1 MKLNYSTF
9 LACVGLAMVASSV
22 SAETIREYL
31 DAGKIVPTGAASANW
46 LGTGDTE
53 ELVLVYT
60 DAEDK
65 FGQNLKIDTS
75 LAVTVDYLVVGGGG
89 AGGTM
94 KATSPFGADGGD
106 SGNVIEA
113 NDAVLQGTDYRILVG
128 AGGIA
133 ATTTEADIPGGKGK
147 NSSLI
152 GGSLNAQATGGAG
165 GGVTKTAES
174 SFTGTDG
181 NSAAVTSSITGS
193 PVTYALGGK
202 GGSGAAPAHDGAAGA
217 ANSGN
222 GGGGSDKG
230 YLGGN
235 GGSGVVII
243 RLKSAVVRATTGP
256 ELKDLAYTG
265 EEQTGIEPGEGYV
278 IEEGSVLTGLN
289 AGNYIAK
296 ITPAEGWWWAD
307 DGKTAT
313 REIVWTIKPREVEK
327 PSVAD
332 SPFEFTGEEISVTPS
347 TDAAY
352 EYIDELT
359 ELTGTNAGL
368 YPLTATL
375 LNPENVT
382 NFVWKGDEEYS
393 AIATGTWQIKPILV
407 ERPVVA
413 RELTYTGEE
422 LTAVEFDLTYI
433 DLVDLSEGKPSVT
446 QATDAGAYAFKAVL
460 KNPEGAENYRW
471 ADTLDAAPWYDQWK
485 ITRAPNEITRFVRSG
500 WRIVEGEEPPA
511 PIVEAKFGVETA
523 VVEYAAREDAEEE
536 EWTTTVPSE
545 PGTWWARAYI
555 ASTPNYAGAD
565 AMTSFVVW
573 RTPSDIYT
581 DSVTIST
588 GYTGEEAVTDFVIPV
603 RLSEALPGFSYERA
617 QAGDGLAFVCGDE
630 ILSYDVELWNPEGE
644 SIVWVKIPELT
655 ATTAIT
661 MWWHAKVGFAL
672 GGMNAAE
679 VWSNYHG
686 VWHFGETIEAEAAAE
701 TVTSDATGNG
711 HAATPVSYHSDLSLL
726 NQMVSVDGVIG
737 KARQTTTGVYTRGP
751 RFELADTAGLE
762 LGGKFTISGW
772 YDMNA
777 HSGGG
782 AGLVLFGRKDAQNG
796 TEGFYGQHASSS
808 NLSIYGQGA
817 SSANASVTIRAG
829 NPDQAGWSYFA
840 FTYDA
845 DQLTVLLK
853 NGADIKTASNTIAPA
868 GDNGKT
874 ISLGS
879 YAGNQAVA
887 PFAGYFDEIRISKEP
902 LSVERLKLDEL
913 SMSDPTFAKLGLVSR
928 DGLKVNVWTSLPD
941 IQPRRW
947 DVADA
952 PTFTIEKGT
961 LKEGEVVVNYY
972 RLEDPTT
979 PLAIADPSEITSA
992 GRYVAVFTMADGEG
1006 YEPIRHE
1013 IELTVTVR
1021 SPYTDIS
1028 GLKGD
1033 SGRVLLMNRDLNL
1046 ASPVDYQG
1054 YYDTNPEEA
1063 STYWDH
1069 VNVSEPTTYFNLMDS
1084 TESIL
1089 RAKDGTALWWL
1100 KDCRQGNVFPK
1111 RDDLE
1116 LPPNQNYLP
1125 WASPTALS
1133 FKGRGEAAKVR
1144 SDAGTLVMR
1153 NTGMATV
1160 YSPSFTNGVGVIYFD
1175 AVNGWTKGAAEDGA
1189 DYQLTVQMTTFG
1201 MGLDPELISEDQWTE
1216 VPAVKLFKKDG
1227 TADFVEE
1234 DIEGGTF
1241 ALAIKNGG
1249 TTANF
1254 YRVVIPINETKPLRF
1269 RIVRKTFDDLQY
1281 PDNNKLILLDNL
1293 IVSYPAM
1300 RADLSPTGFYD
1311 AEKRGRQVLGWEEAA
1326 TTPFPAVGD
1335 ENIRLRAKA
1344 TAVVNDGKPGVDPRT
1359 LVASAVMHYR
1369 WRYLNQRTDPAEG
1382 WRVVALNPMD
1392 GYRATRPLELPA
1404 IEGDVEF
1411 YYETLLSAPYYTY
1424 VDYTGLDLGVPY
1436 SEEVPAVTNRYEGAT
1451 LPSGGTDWFFRL
1463 RAGKSGLEAVK
1474 MIVETTEGEAHATVD
1489 FHLTRDKL
1497 WRGFLKTPEE
1507 SKGTYRFR
1515 FEATEPADLDGLEPA
1530 LVTNTWKALSK
1541 VTETPFA
1548 VSYAVAPKTEWAEMV
1563 VDATTGYLMF
1573 QLNEDTKTVSVA
1585 HADFQDFN
1593 RWNDAHRDGGV
1604 FVGNS
1609 TDDDKKV
1616 AASEA
1621 MRDFE
1626 ERFSTWTDTPAT
1638 NPYWIEG
1645 FTQADLKNFES
1656 FQSKRTPNGW
1666 LANNGMYVPEEWMV
1680 ESNNHAFQMRGTGLG
1695 SIEYPGSVI
1704 DPRGLES
1711 ISYRAR
1717 LGQQLTFNDI
1727 AYKDV
1732 GRSTSKSMRNYTFV
1746 TQAAM
1751 SNVGWT
1757 SDHTATD
1764 FDGAGQISLV
1774 AAYQAGVGCYEL
1786 RVTRIGKE
1794 RCRFE
1799 LYKWRTVNGTMKATL
1814 VGTAHD
1820 ENRIVFHKWRANNSN
1835 PWEYGTFFISIDAV
1849 EGGGQRITA
1858 GAAHGHA
1865 RFKEAPANNY
1875 NAIRFYDASSPLDYG
1890 TFGVASASCPAYFFA
1905 PRVYGESVAWD
1916 TSVQP
1921 GKDKYQ
1927 GNIQLGLTSP
1937 VYEDESFDE
1946 WAIPD
1951 GRLAVFADSENRVNR
1966 WGLKAL
1972 AASQKLLVQ
1981 YKALKSAEWVT
1992 MAERTVSG
2000 FSLKSEMINVYRPEE
2015 GTYRIVHGGNE
2026 DEVRTDVVIDDL
2038 ELRQWR
2044 GDTWGNPDTQ
2054 GYCGPDDGYG
2064 YRSSFIFQTGW
2075 VKSHRVKLSA
2085 KRTLP
2090 NESSAIRSPLMDGN
2104 GGRGLGLGM
2113 ISFAYVNAQENA
2125 RLLIQVAAA
2134 EGSALERNLEW
2145 ETVKTISFSEMTAA
2159 DRASGVINHYLGLHG
2174 FKGLVRIVVDPALVE
2189 AVQSETN
2196 TRLFGEIDITSILVR
2211 DEPMANLRS
2220 WWGWNMRLINGDGSS
2235 VWDDGSRTYLPDW
2248 GVMAGDM
2255 GFSLALN
2262 NSVSANVIRDESDA
2276 YKQHMPFVQ
2285 TPTFVDNIVGEVT
2298 FKARKF
2304 DTENPQ
2310 AAEVTLYGANTGD
2323 PMIPDSAWEKL
2334 AHFVVSNDTYEVFH
2348 YRAAGGSYRA
2358 FRLGVTGVKDVV
2370 PGGRGDKPTEG
2381 DEPVRV
2387 MIEDVVVSEAVYPRL
2402 GFRYA
2407 YPTRTGL
2414 DDHSKSP
2421 VYDAATGVANCDE
2434 QPLLGENWT
2443 VQAEI
2448 QVKQL
2453 PEEIDLDTP
2462 GHEPRVFFHWIEKR
2476 FPWGYTWWKDEKG
2489 AHRAEL
2495 LPVEGDAMTF
2505 RGSFMKTPDA
2515 IVGESSVEGS
2525 VVQYMV
2531 SVVYFDREGVMH
2543 ESFIER
2549 NDWQTPAWYNPVDFN
2564 DESNDFSAFTILESI
2579 APHRAWFNEVNIY
2592 DGRDAKNALLA
2603 ENNQYVEIAVPQNQS
2618 LTGWHVEFVDNNN
2631 KIATLCTFGEGRGE
2645 VTPTKVGP
2653 ATNDYTFVVVES
2665 PRTAMGTVWRNVRR
2679 PDGELVEMDGTWSSE
2694 IDDIT
2699 ELYPVA
2705 LRLVR
2710 PSGVVAEEI
2719 ALEGTNFW
2727 ASMGWTD
2734 STLEQYVIDLN
2745 EDEQFKHPTFF
2756 AVGSESQQVWATGPT
2771 GQSLGVFA
2779 ETGATSNL
2787 WNSVMHQTPGWV
2799 NEGQIVPEN
2808 YVIYP
2813 NLAKI
2818 VVTAKIEGKGVTQ
2831 STDGSEPTTD
2841 EIKFTVPKGGAGA
2854 ELVYE
2859 IGTWHE
2865 LAGIK
2870 TNDVAV
2876 AGAAGARTSY
2886 TLIVGAGADKNVS
2899 VVATAVPRADLKDY
2913 GFDPEGP
2920 YADAVMDWLDTGKN
2934 FFGEGFK
2941 NPGEIHLAEYWSI
2954 YPYAKVQDL
2963 TLTDMYNLDM
2973 DPTEG
2978 NWRLEAGV
2986 INVGTKAKP
2995 AESRMKLAIGPTG
3008 DDGEGSAAHE
3018 ATENLLVTVKMT
3030 MTNTVSAASYAPYI
3044 LRGRQVGET
3053 SVGHE
3058 EFATGNWNSA
3068 SFKITG
3074 DLQNGNPN
3082 RTRWVPLR
3090 WFYFL
3095 PNIEKAN
3102 RSASFDANNEAV
3114 IEVWDPFDEARTGTT
3129 SGWSKYRGCTILYSW
3144 TIDERTMPTQ
3154 VEVLSPTSTY

>member
-1 MKLNYSTF
+1 MKRVYSTT
-9 LACVGLAMVASSV
+9 LVAAGLAAMISS
-22 SAETIREYL
+22 AGAATIRECVE
-31 DAGKIVPTGAASANW
+31 AGKIVPEKAAETWIGS
-46 LGTGDTE
+46 GESE
-53 ELVLVYT
+53 ELILVYT
-60 DAEDK
+60 DTDDK

-75 LAVTVDYLVVGGGG
+75 LAVTADYLIVGGGG

-106 SGNVIEA
+106 SGEVSEA
-113 NDAVLQGTDYRILVG
+113 NDIVLQGADYRILVG
-128 AGGIA
+128 AGGVA
-133 ATTTEADIPGGKGK
+133 ATTTEADLAGGKGK

-152 GGSLNAQATGGAG
+152 GARLTAQATGGAG
-165 GGVTKTAES
+165 GGVTKTSES
-174 SFTGTDG
+174 SLTGEDG
-181 NSAAVTSSITGS
+181 TGANVTSAITGS
-193 PVTYALGGK
+193 SVTYALGGK
-202 GGSGAAPAHDGAAGA
+202 GGSGATPAQDGAAGA

-243 RLKSAVVRATTGP
+243 RLKSAVVHATTGP
-256 ELKDLAYTG
+256 ELKDLSYTG

-289 AGNYIAK
+289 AGSYLAK

-307 DGKTAT
+307 DGTTNT
-313 REIVWTIKPREVEK
+313 REIAWTIKPREVEK

-332 SPFEFTGEEISVTPS
+332 SPFTYTGVEISVTPS

-359 ELTGTNAGL
+359 ELSGTNAGL
-368 YPLTATL
+368 YALTARL

-382 NFVWKGDEEYS
+382 NYVWKGEAEY
-393 AIATGTWQIKPILV
+393 TPVGMGTWQIKPILV

-413 RELTYTGEE
+413 REFVYSGEE
-422 LTAVEFDLTYI
+422 QTAVEFDSTHV
-433 DLVDLSEGKPSVT
+433 DLVEISAGNPSVT
-446 QATDAGAYAFKAVL
+446 QATDAGIYAFKAVL

-471 ADTLDAAPWYDQWK
+471 ADTLDAAPWYEQWK

-500 WRIVEGEEPPA
+500 WRLIDGEEPPA
-511 PIVEAKFGVETA
+511 AILEAKFGVETA
-523 VVEYAAREDAEEE
+523 IIEYATREDAEEE
-536 EWTTTVPSE
+536 EWTTVVPST
-545 PGTWWARAYI
+545 PGTWWARALI

-581 DSVTIST
+581 DSMTIST
-588 GYTGEEAVTDFVIPV
+588 GYTGEETVTDFVIPV
-603 RLSEALPGFSYERA
+603 RLSEEALPGFSYARA
-617 QAGDGLAFVCGDE
+617 QASDGLAFVCGDE
-630 ILSYDVELWNPEGE
+630 VLAYDVELWNPEGE
-644 SIVWVKIPELT
+644 SLVWVKIPGLT
-655 ATTAIT
+655 SATTIT

-672 GGMNAAE
+672 GGRNAAE
-679 VWSNYHG
+679 VWSDYHG
-686 VWHFGETIEAEAAAE
+686 VWHFGEEIAAGEGDRE
-701 TVTSDATGNG
+701 TLDATGNG
-711 HAATPVSYHSDLSLL
+711 YTAVPYSKNTGATAA
-726 NQMVSVDGVIG
+726 NQMISGAGILG
-737 KARQTTTGVYTRGP
+737 NARRVANGAYSSGP
-751 RFELADTAGLE
+751 RFEIASSETLALNGA
-762 LGGKFTISGW
+762 FTISGW
-772 YDMNA
+772 YKMTG
-777 HSGGG
+777 SGNGG
-782 AGLVLFGRKDAQNG
+782 QNG
-796 TEGFYGQHASSS
+796 LYLATTKASINGEHGWHVQVNSRVNRS
-808 NLSIYGQGA
+808 LFGQGA
-817 SSANASVTIRAG
+817 GSGKNVSATIGTG
-829 NPDQAGWSYFA
+829 NPTQAGWTYFA
-840 FTYDA
+840 YTFDA
-845 DQLTVLLK
+845 TTLQVLGIN
-853 NGADIKTASNTIAPA
+853 NGAVGEGNGTITAAD
-868 GDNGKT
+868 DNGNAIVFGNVSGRET
-874 ISLGS
+874 SAQSLI
-879 YAGNQAVA
+879 
-887 PFAGYFDEIRISKEP
+887 GYFDEFRISKAP
-902 LSVERLKLDEL
+902 ISLARLKLEEH
-913 SMSDPTFAKLGLVSR
+913 SMSDRNFTQLSLVSR
-928 DGLKVNVWTSLPD
+928 DGLKVNAWTSHPD
-941 IQPRRW
+941 IQPRAW
-947 DVADA
+947 DVSDA
-952 PTFTIEKGT
+952 PTFTVEKGT
-961 LKEGEVVVNYY
+961 LKEGEVAVGYY
-972 RLEDPTT
+972 RLEDPAT
-979 PLAIADPSEITSA
+979 PLAITDPSEITAA
-992 GRYVAVFTMADGEG
+992 GRYLAVFTMADGEG
-1006 YEPIRHE
+1006 YEPIRYE
-1013 IELTVTVR
+1013 IELTVTAR

-1033 SGRVLLMNRDLNL
+1033 SGRVLLMNRDLNP

-1054 YYDTNPEEA
+1054 YYDTNPDEA

-1069 VNVSEPTTYFNLMDS
+1069 VNISEPTTYFNLMEA
-1084 TESIL
+1084 TESVL

-1125 WASPTALS
+1125 WQSPTALS
-1133 FKGRGEAAKVR
+1133 FKGRGEAATVR
-1144 SDAGTLVMR
+1144 SDAGTLVLR
-1153 NTGMATV
+1153 NTGMAAV

-1175 AVNGWTKGAAEDGA
+1175 AVNAWTKGAAEDGA
-1189 DYQLTVQMTTFG
+1189 DYQLSVQMTTSG
-1201 MGLDPELISEDQWTE
+1201 IGLDPELIGEDLWQE

-1234 DIEGGTF
+1234 TIEGGTF

-1249 TTANF
+1249 TTTNF

-1311 AEKRGRQVLGWEEAA
+1311 AEKRGRQVLGWELA
-1326 TTPFPAVGD
+1326 TATPFPAVGEED
-1335 ENIRLRAKA
+1335 LRLRAQA
-1344 TAVVNDGKPGVDPRT
+1344 TAVINEGQPGVDPRT
-1359 LVASAVMHYR
+1359 LVASAVLHYR
-1369 WRYLNQRTDPAEG
+1369 WRYLGQKTDPAEG
-1382 WRVVALNPMD
+1382 WRAVALNPMD

-1404 IEGDVEF
+1404 AEGDVEF

-1424 VDYTGLDLGVPY
+1424 IDYSGLNLGVPY
-1436 SEEVPAVTNRYEGAT
+1436 TEEVPAVTNRYAGTT

-1474 MIVETTEGEAHATVD
+1474 MLVETTEGEPHATVD

-1507 SKGTYRFR
+1507 SAGTYRFR
-1515 FEATEPADLDGLEPA
+1515 LEASEPADLSGLDA
-1530 LVTNTWKALSK
+1530 TLVTNTWKALSN

-1548 VSYAVAPKTEWAEMV
+1548 VSYAVAPKTEWAELL

-1609 TDDDKKV
+1609 TDNDKKV
-1616 AASEA
+1616 AAAEA

-1626 ERFSTWTDTPAT
+1626 ERFTTWTDTPAT

-1645 FTQADLKNFES
+1645 FTLQGLTNFES
-1656 FQSKRTPNGW
+1656 FQSRKTPNGW
-1666 LANNGMYVPEEWMV
+1666 LATNGMFVPEAWMV

-1732 GRSTSKSMRNYTFV
+1732 GRATAKTMKHYTFV

-1757 SDHTATD
+1757 SDHSATD

-1786 RVTRIGKE
+1786 RVTRIAKE
-1794 RCRFE
+1794 SCRFE

-1814 VGTAHD
+1814 LGTAHD
-1820 ENRIVFHKWRANNSN
+1820 EGRIIFHKWRANNST

-1858 GAAHGHA
+1858 GAAHGHTT
-1865 RFKEAPANNY
+1865 FKGTPTDNY

-1905 PRVYGESVAWD
+1905 PRVYDESVAWN

-1921 GKDKYQ
+1921 GKEGYQ
-1927 GNIQLGLTSP
+1927 GTIQLALTDP

-1972 AASQKLLVQ
+1972 AAPQKLLVQ
-1981 YKALKSAEWVT
+1981 YKALKSAEWET
-1992 MAERTVSG
+1992 MAERTVNG
-2000 FSLKSEMINVYRPEE
+2000 FSLKSETIDVYRPEE
-2015 GTYRIVHGGNE
+2015 GTYRIIHGGSE
-2026 DEVRTDVVIDDL
+2026 DDVRTDVVIDDL

-2064 YRSSFIFQTGW
+2064 YRSSFIFQTAW

-2090 NESSAIRSPLMDGN
+2090 GESSAIRSPLMDGN

-2113 ISFAYVNAQENA
+2113 ISFAYLNAQENA

-2134 EGSALERNLEW
+2134 EGSAIERALEW
-2145 ETVKTISFSEMTAA
+2145 ETVKTISFAEMTATE
-2159 DRASGVINHYLGLHG
+2159 RASGVINHYLGRHG
-2174 FKGLVRIVVDPALVE
+2174 FKGLVRIVVDPTLVE
-2189 AVQSETN
+2189 AVQTETN

-2211 DEPMANLRS
+2211 DEPMADLRS

-2235 VWDDGSRTYLPDW
+2235 IWDDGSRTYLTDW
-2248 GVMAGDM
+2248 GVNAGDI

-2262 NSVSANVIRDESDA
+2262 NSVSANVVRDESDA
-2276 YKQHMPFVQ
+2276 YRQHMPFVQ

-2334 AHFVVSNDTYEVFH
+2334 AHFVVTNDTYEVFH
-2348 YRAAGGSYRA
+2348 YRAASGSYRA

-2370 PGGRGDKPTEG
+2370 PGGRGDQPTEG
-2381 DEPVRV
+2381 EEPVRV

-2476 FPWGYTWWKDEKG
+2476 YPWGYSWWKDDKS
-2489 AHRAEL
+2489 AHHAEL

-2515 IVGESSVEGS
+2515 IVNESSVEGT

-2531 SVVYFDREGVMH
+2531 SVVYYDREGVRH

-2549 NDWQTPAWYNPVDFN
+2549 NDWQTPAWYNPIDFN
-2564 DESNDFSAFTILESI
+2564 DENDDFSAFAILESI
-2579 APHRAWFNEVNIY
+2579 APHRAWLNEVNIY

-2603 ENNQYVEIAVPQNQS
+2603 ANNQFVEIAVPQNQS
-2618 LTGWHVEFVDNNN
+2618 LAGWSVEFVDNNN
-2631 KIATLCTFGEGRGE
+2631 RIKTLCTFGEGRGE

-2653 ATNDYTFVVVES
+2653 ATNDYTFVVVQS
-2665 PRTAMGTVWRNVRR
+2665 PKTATGTVWQSATR
-2679 PDGELVEMDGTWSSE
+2679 PDGEPVAMDGTWSSE
-2694 IDDIT
+2694 VDEIT
-2699 ELYPVA
+2699 ALYPVA

-2710 PSGVVAEEI
+2710 PSGVIAEEI

-2745 EDEQFKHPTFF
+2745 HDAQFKNPTFF
-2756 AVGSESQQVWATGPT
+2756 AVGSESDQVWATGLA
-2771 GQSLGVFA
+2771 GQSLGVFEA
-2779 ETGATSNL
+2779 IGATSNQ
-2787 WNSVMHQTPGWV
+2787 WNGVMHQTPGWV
-2799 NEGQIVPEN
+2799 NEGQVVPEN

-2818 VVTAKIEGKGVTQ
+2818 VVTAKVEGKGMTQ
-2831 STDGSEPTTD
+2831 SVDGSTPTSD
-2841 EIKFTVPKGGAGA
+2841 EIKFTVPKGGTGA
-2854 ELVYE
+2854 ALVYE

-2865 LAGIK
+2865 LKGVT

-2876 AGAAGARTSY
+2876 AGSAGAKTSY
-2886 TLIVGAGADKNVS
+2886 TLIVGAGAERNVS
-2899 VVATAVPRADLKDY
+2899 VVATAVPRADLNL
-2913 GFDPEGP
+2913 DPEGP
-2920 YADAVMDWLDTGKN
+2920 YTDAVMDWLDTGKN
-2934 FFGEGFK
+2934 FFGESFK
-2941 NPGEIHLAEYWSI
+2941 NPGEIHLAEYWSLS
-2954 YPYAKVQDL
+2954 PYQKVQDL
-2963 TLTDMYNLDM
+2963 TLQDMYYLDI

-2978 NWRLEAGV
+2978 NWRLEGGV
-2986 INVGTKAKP
+2986 VNVGTKAKP
-2995 AESRMKLAIGPTG
+2995 ATTRVPFAIGPTG
-3008 DDGEGSAAHE
+3008 DEGEGSAANE
-3018 ATENLLVTVKMT
+3018 ATQNLLVTVKMT
-3030 MTNTVSAASYAPYI
+3030 ITNTVSAVSCAPYV

-3053 SVGHE
+3053 SVSHKE
-3058 EFATGNWNSA
+3058 YATGNWNSA
-3068 SFKITG
+3068 SFKVTG
-3074 DLQNGNPN
+3074 DLLNGNPN
-3082 RTRWVPLR
+3082 RQRWVPLR

-3095 PNIEKAN
+3095 PDAAKAN

-3129 SGWSKYRGCTILYSW
+3129 SGWSKYRGCTILYRW
-3144 TIDERTMPTQ
+3144 AIDERTMPTQ
-3154 VEVLSPTSTY
+3154 VEPLVPNATF